1 MNTPAI
7 AARRIILGTGIGLLI
22 VSGFLFSMELLPP
35 VTCDSGN
42 SSCVSTNSFG
52 WLIPFFG
59 IVFTGVG
66 LLFWQK
72 PDLFPVL
79 FPNLDEESRHNLLE
93 ETLLQEELEDSKS
106 STAWTSL
113 EKKLLVEK
121 VSEEE

>member
-1 MNTPAI
+1 MNTPAT

-42 SSCVSTNSFG
+42 SSCVNTNSFG
-52 WLIPFFG
+52 WAIPIFG
-59 IVFTGVG
+59 LLFTIVG

-72 PDLFPVL
+72 PDLFANL
-79 FPNLDEESRHNLLE
+79 FPNLDEESRLRSHQD
-93 ETLLQEELEDSKS
+93 TVLQEELEDSKS

>member
-1 MNTPAI
+1 MNTPAT

-42 SSCVSTNSFG
+42 SGCVNTNSFG
-52 WLIPFFG
+52 WLIPLFG
-59 IVFTGVG
+59 ILFTGLG
-66 LLFWQK
+66 FLFWQK
-72 PDLFPVL
+72 PDLFTNL
-79 FPNLDEESRHNLLE
+79 FPNLDEEDRLRLHE
-93 ETLLQEELEDSKS
+93 ETALQEQLEDSKS